1 MSDEKGKKVVVYDDG
16 CPTCTVGM
24 EFAKK
29 LDGEEVLEFVGMNT
43 EKGGELVRTH
53 GLDMNASAYVLH
65 SDGSRTEK
73 AKMMVE
79 VLSHTGGLGFLLGL
93 PFRVPFFGERL
104 YYLLTLHRK
113 HVTKSKKE

>member
-1 MSDEKGKKVVVYDDG
+1 MSNDKEKKVVVYDDG

-29 LDGEEVLEFVGMNT
+29 LDGEQALEFVGMNS
-43 EKGGELVRTH
+43 EKGKELVRAN

-65 SDGSRTEK
+65 NGSKTGK

-79 VLSHTGGLGFLLGL
+79 ILSHNGLFGFVLSL
-93 PFRVPFFGERL
+93 PFRLPVVGEWL

-113 HVTKSKKE
+113 HVTKTKA